1 VSPAEALWVIEY
13 DDTSWTQQMRAW
25 GALVGIPLEELPTNW
40 HRRTLRHLEDTSC
53 QGDTMAKKPTPPKR
67 RNVLTLCMLQR
78 YRSTTTTHPDRKKR
92 ANKRACRGPV
102 KEDK

>member
-25 GALVGIPLEELPTNW
+25 GALVGIPLEEL
-40 HRRTLRHLEDTSC
+40 SC

>member
-1 VSPAEALWVIEY
+1 
-13 DDTSWTQQMRAW
+13 
-25 GALVGIPLEELPTNW
+25 
-40 HRRTLRHLEDTSC
+40 
-53 QGDTMAKKPTPPKR
+53 MAKKPTPPKR

-102 KEDK
+102 KGDK